1 MSWIYCATCIYVG
14 VWCVSYALC
23 LLHLSL
29 PPFLRTLC
37 VLAVTCAE
45 RHAFRRLIRGPFI
58 SDLSHEEEKRIHG
71 VPDNVKHAILAL
83 PHAFAPRFDAAI
95 HLRTQFQAFEN
106 QASLNTAEAQKEVSD
121 WLASKEGKD
130 VFANMEGKL
139 LEEIGRDRWHRTN
152 GTMHHGVLH
161 ALSAS
166 QQKNQSDPIYVYLA
180 ADNEEVK
187 EAFAQELEKKHD
199 DHYEIKVMRVQTN
212 GIMHVK
218 NLAKMKAG
226 TNDEGVMDMVFDWY
240 SLSLSNV
247 CMAWRK
253 GGTHLI
259 STFIQSASRV
269 SGTPKRTNAKKE
281 LGQGGIGTFG
291 SQLRMNKHG
300 GYHWDAFW
308 NYGFLEDYQKPG
320 DRRRLRKKMA
330 PLAQLHEEV

>member
-1 MSWIYCATCIYVG
+1 M
-14 VWCVSYALC
+14 CVCHA
-23 LLHLSL
+23 
-29 PPFLRTLC
+29 RT
-37 VLAVTCAE
+37 
-45 RHAFRRLIRGPFI
+45 
-58 SDLSHEEEKRIHG
+58 
-71 VPDNVKHAILAL
+71 NAL
-83 PHAFAPRFDAAI
+83 PHTD
-95 HLRTQFQAFEN
+95 
-106 QASLNTAEAQKEVSD
+106 SKKEVSD

-152 GTMHHGVLH
+152 KTMHHGVLH
-161 ALSAS
+161 ALSATN
-166 QQKNQSDPIYVYLA
+166 KTKAGGNQSDPIYVYLA

-199 DHYEIKVMRVQTN
+199 EHYEIKVMRVRTN

-269 SGTPKRTNAKKE
+269 SGTPKRTNTKKA
-281 LGQGGIGTFG
+281 LGQGGIGTLG

-300 GYHWDAFW
+300 GYHWDPFW

-320 DRRRLRKKMA
+320 DRRRLREKMA
-330 PLAQLHEEV
+330 PLAQPQPQKGV